1 MTEKKWVFGTKDKK
15 WHLVGPEDRDYD
27 TGISQKEFK
36 KIGKEKAKKKYLSPS
51 LVGESKL
58 RTWLEEE
65 TVTTPEQRNW
75 KSIEPK
81 MDLAISSLVQIIG
94 MVTKRSDVDVHL
106 RKLVGSLKA
115 MKADLRLQGKR

>member
-1 MTEKKWVFGTKDKK
+1 MEGN
-15 WHLVGPEDRDYD
+15 VG
-27 TGISQKEFK
+27 
-36 KIGKEKAKKKYLSPS
+36 A
-51 LVGESKL
+51 KL

-81 MDLAISSLVQIIG
+81 MDQAISNLVQVVK

-106 RKLVGSLKA
+106 RKLLGSLKS
-115 MKADLRLQGKR
+115 MKADLRLQGRK